1 MEPLRHANTMPP
13 QGLSHQRSV
22 ARKPVG
28 KQSVVS
34 SPSPQTFSLAHR
46 PAPQQQQPQ
55 QYPAGGYPHNQQ
67 QQIQQQNVQQQRP
80 QSYHPGQQVHPG
92 YLQQSLHQIHNAQ
105 PAVQAAQSIPQ
116 QQHQGQHSQQPRPQL
131 TQHQQPHPQSPQ
143 QVQLQQQSPAQQQ
156 QVQAQHQQPQQYA
169 PPQHQVQVQ
178 HPQQQPH
185 QQQSPVPQQQTHQS
199 SLQQQIPGQYPQQ
212 QPFSPIGSA
221 PNIASQ
227 TAQST
232 LANTHQTPPQPQVQ
246 PQPQPQPQTPAA
258 GRPSLH
264 HNDVASPTPAP
275 LHHDS
280 GHANASSFVPEHWI
294 PASAS
299 SSSPNIAVPATTIA
313 SVASP
318 SPIGTPTWD
327 PTSPPPIQQTPT
339 VDIRRTSTGQ
349 PKLCNHCRKG
359 IPLNVSVYT
368 CLICSTAHIAT
379 NFCVW
384 CFTSNAVNTSHSH
397 DKSYYATESDPRIQS
412 SVQDATTHMWTIRKN
427 VSGRLWYTHNATG
440 LKTHLKP
447 TAVALSGF
455 SGLPPGWDERRTPDG
470 RTFYFNK
477 RLGTSAWTKP
487 PNSLPEGWKELRTP
501 DATPFYVNEQLGL
514 STWDRP
520 GQQPK
525 QGNKVV
531 VRRRPAPGQPMTSQ
545 NVGDNILSAT
555 INAARLTGQGVES
568 ASRQVGKLG
577 KKKNWRKLGRM
588 LNQVNG
594 LTGDNSGSDNECN
607 DYNDNSGFDF
617 GDDSGGYQDQQQGQ
631 FQQSF
636 DQSFSEQ
643 SQQSFDFGDSQQQA
657 MFQQPAYEQQTTF
670 EYSVQSGQSEYDQS
684 AFEQQPGQFSITTEV
699 SYTTTDPQ
707 PAFEQQS
714 FEPQQDQYV
723 QQPYEQQSSFEVQQ
737 QTTFEPMPTQ
747 DSNAM
752 EPPQQTEP
760 LEYVQP
766 LQQND
771 CPPPSVPQEP
781 YAQPIQPAPQ
791 SVYQPDLQQT
801 YSARQYIYD
810 PTQTPQTVQQQV
822 TISYQVPTYTP
833 EPAQSFILQSQ
844 PEQPVYPVYIPN
856 NQPEIITSDD
866 HLVEVPGTTDNTTLV
881 LNSGYG
887 GNDILA
893 GTSLAAEQNVVATQV
908 PQEGIV
914 SVTVQSQPPVFE
926 TTYAPEPV
934 VVQEYTTAGKPGTI
948 VSVDA
953 ATAENNFN
961 TAERCNQLI

>member
-264 HNDVASPTPAP
+264 HNESTP